1 MGNSMG
7 HWKNK
12 WGVNWESKRG
22 VNWKSKRGVNWRGKR
37 SSNRGYEGSSWEM
50 KTSIEKELRIGIS
63 VTLVKTVD
71 RLVAVAR
78 KRASIARCKVWSV
91 CIGVCVWG
99 IVVQRIGFRL
109 SQAERGYGENY
120 DLKKKSID
128 QDLQASQLGMLTM
141 HFMMCTGL
149 LS

>member
-1 MGNSMG
+1 MNLMRNNSRSLNNSLDNRG
-7 HWKNK
+7 IENR
-12 WGVNWESKRG
+12 VRNWESKG
-22 VNWKSKRGVNWRGKR
+22 GGNWSGKR
-37 SSNRGYEGSSWEM
+37 SSNRGYKGSSWEM

-63 VTLVKTVD
+63 VALVKTVD

-91 CIGVCVWG
+91 CIGVCVRG

-120 DLKKKSID
+120 DHALHD
-128 QDLQASQLGMLTM
+128 VYRT
-141 HFMMCTGL
+141 
-149 LS
+149 

>member
-1 MGNSMG
+1 MKERSSMNLMRNNSRSLNNSLDNRG
-7 HWKNK
+7 IENR
-12 WGVNWESKRG
+12 VSNWESK
-22 VNWKSKRGVNWRGKR
+22 
-37 SSNRGYEGSSWEM
+37 RGYEGSSWEM

-63 VTLVKTVD
+63 LTLVKTVD

-78 KRASIARCKVWSV
+78 ERASIARCKVWSV